1 MKRLLLAPLILALS
15 SCALIPR
22 NLKQAE
28 EACNAWD
35 AKLDGI
41 NKTMQEGKRFCVKDT
56 SYSDGNNFKGYE
68 IKNGKAVLVKK
79 FPFKVIS
86 ANEVTKLNAKFKQC
100 RIKNKDEIDLY
111 GFAEKCQKINSDIES
126 LKKILLE
133 QL

>member
-1 MKRLLLAPLILALS
+1 MKRLLLLAPLILALS

-41 NKTMQEGKRFCVKDT
+41 NKTMQEGKRFCVK
-56 SYSDGNNFKGYE
+56 SGYYEGSSFKGYE
-68 IKNGKAVLVKK
+68 MKNGKAVLVKK

-86 ANEVTKLNAKFKQC
+86 TNEVTKLNAKLKQC

-111 GFAEKCQKINSDIES
+111 GFAEKCQIINSDIES
-126 LKKILLE
+126 LKKILRE